1 MADADKTYQ
10 PGWNEPKHHHHHHHT
25 GPNEKNRGLGGSLR
39 MKDKQA
45 YYGLLCVVIAALV
58 FGAYKL
64 IGMFVAEFRAMPND
78 DPTTEMNVDEL
89 DIRRVEKQEA
99 LMVSD
104 SIAKTYQFDS
114 TTIKKVQTESH
125 HVYRPPRKEDKWYIT
140 QREWKKIWA
149 DYKIMR
155 WERKQAKEQ
164 KKEQKKESRKAKE
177 ESQSK
182 EE

>member
-1 MADADKTYQ
+1 MDDSPKSYQ
-10 PGWNEPKHHHHHHHT
+10 PGWGEKKKHHHHHHH
-25 GPNEKNRGLGGSLR
+25 GPDENNRGWGGALR

-45 YYGLLCVVIAALV
+45 YYGLMFVIIVALG

-155 WERKQAKEQ
+155 WERKQ
-164 KKEQKKESRKAKE
+164 KKADQRKAKE

>member
-1 MADADKTYQ
+1 MEDSPKSYQ
-10 PGWNEPKHHHHHHHT
+10 PGWGEKKKHHHHHHHE
-25 GPNEKNRGLGGSLR
+25 PDDNNRGWGGALR

-45 YYGLLCVVIAALV
+45 YYGLMFVIIVALG

-155 WERKQAKEQ
+155 WERKQ
-164 KKEQKKESRKAKE
+164 KKADRRKAKE
-177 ESQSK
+177 EQSK

>member
-1 MADADKTYQ
+1 MEDSPKSYQ
-10 PGWNEPKHHHHHHHT
+10 PGWGEKKKHHHHHHHT
-25 GPNEKNRGLGGSLR
+25 GPNENNRGWGGALR

-45 YYGLLCVVIAALV
+45 YYGLMFAIIVALG

-155 WERKQAKEQ
+155 WERKQ
-164 KKEQKKESRKAKE
+164 KKADQRKAKE

>member
-1 MADADKTYQ
+1 MEDSPKSYQ
-10 PGWNEPKHHHHHHHT
+10 PGWGEKKKHHHHHHH
-25 GPNEKNRGLGGSLR
+25 GPNENNRGWGGALR

-45 YYGLLCVVIAALV
+45 YYGLMFVIIVALG

-104 SIAKTYQFDS
+104 SIAKTY
-114 TTIKKVQTESH
+114 
-125 HVYRPPRKEDKWYIT
+125 RP
-140 QREWKKIWA
+140 
-149 DYKIMR
+149 
-155 WERKQAKEQ
+155 
-164 KKEQKKESRKAKE
+164 SRKCRRSRTMSIVRRVRKTNGTSPNANGRR
-177 ESQSK
+177 SGRITR
-182 EE
+182 

>member
-1 MADADKTYQ
+1 M
-10 PGWNEPKHHHHHHHT
+10 
-25 GPNEKNRGLGGSLR
+25 R

-45 YYGLLCVVIAALV
+45 YYGLMFVIIVALG

-99 LMVSD
+99 LMLSD

-155 WERKQAKEQ
+155 WERKQ
-164 KKEQKKESRKAKE
+164 KKADQRKAKE

>member
-1 MADADKTYQ
+1 MEDSPKSYQ
-10 PGWNEPKHHHHHHHT
+10 PGWGEKKKHHHHHHH
-25 GPNEKNRGLGGSLR
+25 GPNENNRGWGGALR

-45 YYGLLCVVIAALV
+45 YYGLMFVIIVALG

-99 LMVSD
+99 LMLSD

-155 WERKQAKEQ
+155 WERKQ
-164 KKEQKKESRKAKE
+164 KKADQRKAKE